1 MTIKCLFCEKDVTG
15 KEVDNFSQTSTMYM
29 CSRCGFINLDMDVQV
44 KFNQDDFSKEDRN
57 LISISLRNIWER
69 SNKSITNKK
78 ITYTDLSIIKR
89 QFVHLNPIEKLDN
102 ALLIISKKSKQIG
115 DEVNVNFGDDY
126 PLYYC
131 TNPKELISV
140 LKLLVKEDY
149 IASVISPQGLDR
161 LSITTRGYQKIID
174 LEKYNKES
182 NQCFVAMWFND
193 EMNQIYESSIKKA
206 IEFIAPGEDKPR
218 FKAVKIDNIEHTN
231 DINDEIIA
239 QIRRSRFMVCDL
251 TGYRGG
257 VYFEA
262 GFAYGLGLDVIY
274 TCRNDWTK
282 DEYLEDGSGTEIKF
296 LFDSTG
302 NEILIKKDGIHFDLA
317 HRNRIE
323 WSLQN
328 LEEFTRKLTNRIRAL
343 IC

>member
-1 MTIKCLFCEKDVTG
+1 MTIKCLFCEEDVTG
-15 KEVDNFSQTSTMYM
+15 KEAEQFKYM
-29 CSRCGFINLDMDVQV
+29 CARCGPINLDMDAQV
-44 KFNQDDFSKEDRN
+44 KFNQEDFNKVDR
-57 LISISLRNIWER
+57 LGISITLRNEWEG
-69 SNKSITNKK
+69 SNKQISDRI
-78 ITYTDLSIIKR
+78 ITYTDLTNIVR
-89 QFVHLNPIEKLDN
+89 QFERLDPIEKLDK

-115 DEVNVNFGDDY
+115 DVVHVNMANDY

-131 TNPKELISV
+131 INPDELISV
-140 LKLLVKEDY
+140 IKLLINEGY
-149 IASVISPQGLDR
+149 ISPDISSDIQKFQ
-161 LSITTRGYQKIID
+161 ITTHGYQKIRD

-193 EMNQIYESSIKKA
+193 EMNKVYESTIKEA
-206 IEFIAPGEDKPR
+206 IEFIDPGKTKPR
-218 FKAVKIDNIEHTN
+218 FKAVKIDNIENAN

-274 TCRNDWTK
+274 TCRDDWTK
-282 DEYLEDGSGTEIKF
+282 EEYLKEKSGTEIKS
-296 LFDSTG
+296 LYDTNG
-302 NEILIKKDGIHFDLA
+302 NEIFIKKEGVHFDLA

-323 WSLQN
+323 WSPREP
-328 LEEFTRKLTNRIRAL
+328 EEFTRKLTNRIKAL
-343 IC
+343 IY